1 MGSACPWKVKPGL
14 LVRHYG
20 TLPPQAAAA
29 RQAPRPAQ
37 QRMSGTP
44 LRHLTPPLI
53 RTAAR
58 SGFISYGTSTN
69 YGTNTPTQS
78 RTLDNVVRLGFA
90 ALTFLVFVAEP
101 VSSARL
107 ANATL
112 FLVNRPPSEAFSR
125 TSASKFRKMIVNNK
139 YSPPTMMRNC
149 TPYTSCLTFN
159 CPSSSRGWSAEEVLF
174 TGQMCQCTAVPS
186 APRLLM
192 PPCKM
197 PPRQGKRAVNLISS
211 LLPFESRRGFMVQ
224 FFNNGIDSIGM

>member
-1 MGSACPWKVKPGL
+1 MESQTRAIAQAC
-14 LVRHYG
+14 R
-20 TLPPQAAAA
+20 TLP
-29 RQAPRPAQ
+29 APRPAQ
-37 QRMSGTP
+37 QRMSGAP

-101 VSSARL
+101 FSSARL

-125 TSASKFRKMIVNNK
+125 TSASKFRKMIVNHK
-139 YSPPTMMRNC
+139 YPPTHYDEKLHTLYILPDLN
-149 TPYTSCLTFN
+149 S
-159 CPSSSRGWSAEEVLF
+159 PSSPRGWSAEEVLF

-192 PPCKM
+192 HPCKM